1 MTNDEVKILSNM
13 AIVSSKIE
21 IKNTYTE
28 EDYFNIFQL
37 IDGYRNI
44 EKYFHNNQIIN
55 SLLSKKIQ
63 DDELYDLIRVVRNR
77 YSHVDKH
84 DKLDKLVILQT
95 KVDKRDIHAIINEI
109 KKEMDNIF
117 VRDLDSNAHRLIM
130 NTKIIMNTFE
140 LMKSILNDSESKNDF
155 DKCSK
160 EILRPIINGFKYDES
175 TEEEYNKVNDEII
188 NIYKSNEIKEGLIK
202 LYGED
207 NYNKLMQMMI
217 DDTFTPEEAIELMNN
232 IKKMSDISNY

>member
-13 AIVSSKIE
+13 AIVLSKIE

-95 KVDKRDIHAIINEI
+95 KVDKRDIHTIINEI

-117 VRDLDSNAHRLIM
+117 VRDLDSNVHKLIM

-155 DKCSK
+155 DKYSK

-207 NYNKLMQMMI
+207 NYYKLMQMMI

-232 IKKMSDISNY
+232 IKKMSNISN

>member
-1 MTNDEVKILSNM
+1 MTNNEVKILSNM
-13 AIVSSKIE
+13 AIVLSKIE
-21 IKNTYTE
+21 IKNTYIE

-63 DDELYDLIRVVRNR
+63 NDELYDLIRVVRNR

-95 KVDKRDIHAIINEI
+95 KVDKRDIHTIINEI
-109 KKEMDNIF
+109 KIEMDNIF
-117 VRDLDSNAHRLIM
+117 VRDLDSNAHKLIM

-140 LMKSILNDSESKNDF
+140 LMKSILNDSYSKNDF
-155 DKCSK
+155 DKYSK
-160 EILRPIINGFKYDES
+160 EILRPIINGFKYYES

-232 IKKMSDISNY
+232 IKKMSNISN